1 MCGICGIYNLDKRPV
16 KESSILRMRD
26 IMSYRGPDDK
36 GMIIRG
42 ELGLGHRRLSII
54 DLSHA
59 AHQPFTNEDNNLW
72 LVFNGCIYNYKEL
85 RHELELTGR
94 HRFKSN
100 SDTEVIIHAYEEW
113 AEGCLKK
120 FIGMFAFAIYDTKLK
135 RLFLARDPFGIKPL
149 YYAKLGNSFVFA
161 SEIKSIMQY
170 NKNKSL
176 NLEAIA
182 DYLTFQYTLGDKTF
196 FKGVK
201 KLLPG
206 HFMFITESGLTSKKY
221 WDITFNIDF
230 KKSPQDFKKE
240 LLFLLEDSI
249 RLQTRSDAPL
259 GAHLTGGID
268 TAAIVCLASN
278 FINHPLKTFIAGFK
292 EGGVYDD
299 TSWGRITSEF
309 ANTKHFE
316 IFPSHEDFKTY
327 FSSIIWHL
335 DEPVAGSG
343 IFGQY
348 MVAKLA
354 SKKVKV
360 VLGGQGA
367 DEMIGG
373 YARYYLLYLDRL
385 LKNDIIGKSENLS
398 LSKDA
403 LLHNFGQLKEYHLLT
418 TDFLQDRTGSLA
430 DERYFKLIK
439 RCDDL
444 DSTLTPRIM
453 KELNGYSPFL
463 AFKQIFNKDN
473 NIDLLDK
480 VLYYEIKAWLPALLQ
495 VEDRL
500 SMAFSLESRVP
511 FLDCRIAN
519 LLFSMPVDIKFN
531 GGRMKYILREAIKGV
546 IPEKIRRRNDK
557 IGFPVPITQWFK
569 SPLDDF
575 VKDLLLS
582 KKSRNREIFNQES
595 VEKAINNNSEFNR
608 ELWGFICLEAWF
620 RAMIDNQI

>member
-1 MCGICGIYNLDKRPV
+1 MCGICGIYNLDKAPV
-16 KESSILRMRD
+16 EEGSILRMRD

-59 AHQPFTNEDNNLW
+59 AHQPFTNEDNSLW

-85 RHELELTGR
+85 RHELELTGS

-113 AEGCLKK
+113 AEECLKK

-278 FINHPLKTFIAGFK
+278 FINHPLKTFIAGFQ
-292 EGGVYDD
+292 EGDIYNDTVY
-299 TSWGRITSEF
+299 GKITSIF

-316 IFPSHEDFKTY
+316 IFPDHGSFEAYLSK
-327 FSSIIWHL
+327 IIWHL
-335 DEPVAGSG
+335 DEPVAAPGV
-343 IFGQY
+343 FGQY

-354 SKKVKV
+354 HKEVKV

-367 DEMIGG
+367 DEMMGG
-373 YARYYLLYLDRL
+373 YVRYYLLYLERL
-385 LKNDIIGKSENLS
+385 LHKNIIGNSENL
-398 LSKDA
+398 A
-403 LLHNFGQLKEYHLLT
+403 LEIKNLLPNLDQLKNYQQLT
-418 TDFLQDRTGSLA
+418 AGFFQDGLFDSVDKSYFRLIQRGS
-430 DERYFKLIK
+430 
-439 RCDDL
+439 DL
-444 DSTLTPRIM
+444 DLILTNEHI
-453 KELNGYSPFL
+453 KKLNSYSSFQS
-463 AFKQIFNKDN
+463 FQEIFNKN
-473 NIDLLDK
+473 SNIELLDR
-480 VLYYEIKAWLPALLQ
+480 VLFYEMKAWLPALLQ
-495 VEDRL
+495 VEDRM

-511 FLDCRIAN
+511 FLDHRIVD
-519 LLFSMPVDIKFN
+519 LLFSMPVNIKFN
-531 GGRMKYILREAIKGV
+531 GGRIKYILREALKGI
-546 IPEKIRRRNDK
+546 IPEEIRCRK
-557 IGFPVPITQWFK
+557 HKVGFPVPFSQWMRG
-569 SPLDDF
+569 PLKNF
-575 VKDLLLS
+575 AKNLLLS
-582 KKSRNREIFNQES
+582 KRSIDRGIFRPEA
-595 VEKAINNNSEFNR
+595 VKRAIDNSSTFDR
-608 ELWGFICLEAWF
+608 ELWGIMCLETWF
-620 RAMIDNQI
+620 RVMIDD